1 MRDIRLIA
9 TDLDGT
15 LMDRD
20 AHMGS
25 YTRRTLEECL
35 RRGIT
40 VMIVSGRCH
49 QTARLPAL
57 EARLDLVVASANG
70 ARIDQTPYGPTLF
83 ERRMTR
89 AECAAVYNILRD
101 CPGNIYSYIR
111 GVNLVRRR
119 RSEFD
124 PTAQSL
130 WIGAGDDLAEVAF
143 DDVARFESE
152 GLEDVHKFEIYEP
165 DPALLADYA
174 ARLEAIGMAVTQS
187 SWQDI
192 EIQPRDSTKGLAVRW
207 MARRLGVAREQIMCF
222 GDYTNDKSMLRE
234 AGIGVAMANAVPEL
248 RAAADMIAPPNAF
261 EGEARCI
268 RRVVFGEEDVWPN
281 IAAH

>member
-15 LMDRD
+15 LLDRD
-20 AHMGS
+20 AHMGA
-25 YTRRTLEECL
+25 YTRKTLEECL

-57 EARLDLVVASANG
+57 ESRLDLVVASSNG
-70 ARIDQTPYGPTLF
+70 ARIDQTAYGPTIF
-83 ERRMTR
+83 ERRMTKE
-89 AECAAVYNILRD
+89 ECAAVYAILRD
-101 CPGNIYSYIR
+101 CPGNIFSYIR
-111 GVNLVRRR
+111 GANLCRHRP
-119 RSEFD
+119 SEFGK
-124 PTAQSL
+124 QESR
-130 WIGAGDDLAEVAF
+130 WIGAGDDLAEVSF
-143 DDVARFESE
+143 DDVERFESE
-152 GLEDVHKFEIYEP
+152 GLENVHKFEIYEP

-207 MARRLGVAREQIMCF
+207 MAQRLGISREQVMCF
-222 GDYTNDKSMLRE
+222 GDYTNDRSMLEE

-248 RAAADMIAPPNAF
+248 RAVADMIAPPNAF

-281 IAAH
+281 IAPH

>member
-15 LMDRD
+15 LLDRD
-20 AHMGS
+20 ARMGA

-70 ARIDQTPYGPTLF
+70 ARIDRTPYGPTIF
-83 ERRMTR
+83 ERLMTR
-89 AECAAVYNILRD
+89 EECAAVYAILRD
-101 CPGNIYSYIR
+101 CPGMINSYIR
-111 GVNLVRRR
+111 GVNLCRRR
-119 RSEFD
+119 AGEFGRRE
-124 PTAQSL
+124 SH
-130 WIGAGDDLAEVAF
+130 WIGAPDDLAEVAF
-143 DDVARFESE
+143 DDVERFERE
-152 GLEDVHKFEIYEP
+152 GLENVHKFEIYQP

-192 EIQPRDSTKGLAVRW
+192 EIQPRDSSKGMAVRW
-207 MARRLGVAREQIMCF
+207 MARTLGVGRDQIMCF
-222 GDYTNDKSMLRE
+222 GDYTNDRSMLEE
-234 AGIGVAMANAVPEL
+234 AGIGVAVANAVPEL

-281 IAAH
+281 IAPR